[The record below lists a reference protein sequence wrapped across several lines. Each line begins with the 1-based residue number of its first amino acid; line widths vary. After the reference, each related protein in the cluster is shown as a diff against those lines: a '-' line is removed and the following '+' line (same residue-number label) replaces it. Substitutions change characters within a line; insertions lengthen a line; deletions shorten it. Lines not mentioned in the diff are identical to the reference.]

1 MGRYG
6 EEPTVLCTVVPRKS
20 GVPGASLQGS
30 TRARIPN
37 PNRAASGRMSTF
49 GPTNEVTLPMIRAAV
64 VTLTALRT
72 GVHRALARAM
82 ARFLHGGR
90 ASIKLRQQY
99 SVCPHIQHEW
109 LRLACRRSAAVHD
122 ADRHDYGDGDG
133 LNEREAEAAFRQVRA
148 DDASAEWRVGRVTVC
163 DRRAAFGLH
172 ELQATVLGL
181 HANRPARCVGVGQ
194 QCIASR
200 RVS

>member
-1 MGRYG
+1 MYRRAEKIWGPWSFVTGLNTGAYPKPKPRG
-6 EEPTVLCTVVPRKS
+6 KWEDVHLWTDKRGSLHLAPHVP
-20 GVPGASLQGS
+20 
-30 TRARIPN
+30 
-37 PNRAASGRMSTF
+37 
-49 GPTNEVTLPMIRAAV
+49 LPMICAAV

-72 GVHRALARAM
+72 GVPLARAM
-82 ARFLHGGR
+82 TRFLHGGR

-99 SVCPHIQHEW
+99 SACPHIQHEW